1 MSAQISSALAD
12 SLRAIAAKL
21 LEAKQSGASAPAGLA
36 EEGSALLM
44 EMHQKEQVV
53 LNEVG
58 TQAAETGVA
67 KRKMED
73 SEAQLHGLRYHKQR
87 CVRGLAEC
95 HEVAPQLPAGL
106 VTEPELK
113 QLAPEL
119 PPAESA
125 HQLQLQRLAVEYKE
139 RNRLRD
145 SLGAAKSLKVERS
158 DQATKRKALNASVAT
173 QLDGII
179 SAATKLQD
187 TGAFGPTPS
196 KDIQQDAL
204 APLLPAPLYTLWH
217 GTAAYLEA
225 WHAAGKLL
233 VAGDEAAAKR
243 QLSEAAA
250 GADEAAQSVFAAHPL
265 RVTLQL
271 EGSKI
276 EVDFSYHAQLQMIG
290 VSAKPASAAAKLAG
304 LFPADDGSGFPDER
318 CALRTLSRLDTGSA
332 SPPAITPMLP
342 AKPYKWA
349 QWLAGLGPVV
359 AADAPAPPSFQ
370 KVMDAL
376 LELRK

>member
-1 MSAQISSALAD
+1 MSAPLAD

-21 LEAKQSGASAPAGLA
+21 LAAKQSGAAAPAGLA

-53 LNEVG
+53 LDEVG
-58 TQAAETGVA
+58 TQAAETGAA

-95 HEVAPQLPAGL
+95 HEMTPQLPAGL

-113 QLAPEL
+113 LLAPEL

-145 SLGAAKSLKVERS
+145 SLDAAKSLKAERS
-158 DQATKRKALNASVAT
+158 DQAAKRKSLNASVAT

-179 SAATKLQD
+179 SAATTLQERLPPL
-187 TGAFGPTPS
+187 PTPS
-196 KDIQQDAL
+196 KNMRQDAL

-217 GTAAYLEA
+217 GAAAYLEA
-225 WHAAGKLL
+225 WRAAGKLV
-233 VAGDEAAAKR
+233 VAGDEAAAKLL
-243 QLSEAAA
+243 QSEAAA
-250 GADEAAQSVFAAHPL
+250 AAGEPGEAAQSVFAAHPL

-276 EVDFSYHAQLQMIG
+276 EVAFSYHAQLQMIG
-290 VSAKPASAAAKLAG
+290 VSAKPAAAAAKLAS
-304 LFPADDGSGFPDER
+304 LFSADDGSGFPDER
-318 CALRTLSRLDTGSA
+318 CALRALSRLDTASA
-332 SPPAITPMLP
+332 SPPALTPMLP